1 MIRRLSF
8 SEISQLSEP
17 LSLALG
23 VFDGIHLGHQ
33 ELISKAVA
41 SAQRL
46 GGLSGVVTF
55 EPHPIA
61 VLAPERAPR
70 RLLAS
75 LEHKERIFAE
85 FGIDLLIVVSFD
97 KEFAALEPEAFLAQL
112 ASAPQLEFL
121 TMGVDWRFG
130 KGRQGDVEMLQTFG
144 REFGIS
150 VEPVAPVMISGERI
164 SSTRIRQALRD
175 GNLTAAEE
183 MLGRPYSVMGEVV
196 TGKKLGRELGFPTAN
211 LTPDC
216 EQLPPNGVWF
226 VDCRWAAGDW
236 KWTAG
241 VANLG
246 LRPTVAKAGEGRSL
260 EVHLL
265 DWQGDL
271 YGQELEVRFRKM
283 LRTEQKFD
291 GLEALT
297 AQITRDVAT
306 ARELVQNSKEP

>member
-8 SEISQLSEP
+8 SEISQLSAP

-33 ELISKAVA
+33 ELVA
-41 SAQRL
+41 RVVESAQRV

-55 EPHPIA
+55 EPHPIS

-85 FGIDLLIVVSFD
+85 YGIDLLIVVSFSR
-97 KEFAALEPEAFLAQL
+97 EFAALEPEDFVSQL
-112 ASAPQLEFL
+112 ASAPNLRFL

-130 KGRQGDVEMLQTFG
+130 KGRRGDIEMLQRFG
-144 REFGIS
+144 EERGVS
-150 VEPVAPVMISGERI
+150 VEPVEAVMMSGERI

-196 TGKKLGRELGFPTAN
+196 TGRKLGRELGFPTAN
-211 LTPDC
+211 LLPDC
-216 EQLPPNGVWF
+216 EQLPPNGVWQI
-226 VDCRWAAGDW
+226 DCRWAAGDW
-236 KWTAG
+236 QWVPG

-246 LRPTVAKAGEGRSL
+246 FRPTVAEAGEGRSL
-260 EVHLL
+260 EVHVL

-271 YGQELEVRFRKM
+271 YGQEMEVRFRKM
-283 LRTEQKFD
+283 LRAEQKFD

-297 AQITRDVAT
+297 AQITRDVQV
-306 ARELVQNSKEP
+306 ARELAEATAE